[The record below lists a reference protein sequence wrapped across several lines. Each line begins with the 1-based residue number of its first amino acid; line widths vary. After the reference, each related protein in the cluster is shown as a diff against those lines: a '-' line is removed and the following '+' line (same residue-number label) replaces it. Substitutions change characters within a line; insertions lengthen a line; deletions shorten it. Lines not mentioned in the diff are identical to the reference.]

1 MLITLPLYIF
11 KELLKAFGMSV
22 LVYSFALLGVTTA
35 QAIREGATL
44 PTVIG
49 LLPSMFPLIS
59 PLALPLAVITGILI
73 CYGRFSANNEFVGSQ
88 ASGIHPGW
96 LALPAMIVAILCS
109 IVTVYLNADVLTSS
123 VGGIEKALL
132 ADRTKII
139 SKRLKKPGS
148 FAFPISNS
156 ESLAICRL
164 PSTWNQDDRVGI
176 DFTIFKQATN
186 GKTSK
191 QWDVNYPYPETRILA
206 KNHEITVEEDDVGSM
221 YIEGT
226 FDDATEYVFT
236 DDTLQIIDFP
246 HGSKRLVIPK
256 SGISFT
262 IDKSRT
268 QYMGIDKLKLEM
280 DKSKKQY
287 YPNVA
292 KMNKLAKE
300 MTPKLINSIK
310 QNSEAMKN
318 ENLIN
323 ILKLVINDYKTDDS
337 LNLNKD
343 LTQAYSVIQS
353 SKYPLSEDLKAS
365 FNEFDILKNENTENE
380 AFLRQ
385 CLAEINSKLVMSFA
399 CISFAILGIPIGLM
413 GKRQNAML
421 GYAIGGAF
429 AFAFYMIITALY
441 GAVRDGG
448 LPWYSLWMPNIVVL
462 IIGILL
468 WFRNMRN
475 MG

>member
-11 KELLKAFGMSV
+11 KELLKTFGMSI
-22 LVYSFALLGVTTA
+22 LIYSFALLGVTAA
-35 QAIREGATL
+35 QAINEGATL
-44 PTVIG
+44 LTVLG

-59 PLALPLAVITGILI
+59 PLALPLAVITTILI

-96 LALPAMIVAILCS
+96 LALPAMVLAVLCS

-132 ADRTKII
+132 ADKTKII

-148 FAFPISNS
+148 FAFPISS
-156 ESLAICRL
+156 SDSLAICRL
-164 PSTWNQDDRVGI
+164 PNISNDDKIGI
-176 DFTIFKQATN
+176 DFTVFKK
-186 GKTSK
+186 GKNSK
-191 QWDVNYPYPETRILA
+191 SSDQWDINYPYPETRILA
-206 KNHEITVEEDDVGSM
+206 KNHNITVKEDEEGSM
-221 YIEGT
+221 YIEGV
-226 FDDATEYVFT
+226 FDDAAEFVFA
-236 DDTLQIIDFP
+236 DGTLQIIDFP
-246 HGSKRLVIPK
+246 HGSKKLVIPK

-280 DKSKKQY
+280 DKTNKQY

-292 KMNKLAKE
+292 KLNQIAKE
-300 MTPKLINSIK
+300 ITPKLINNIK
-310 QNSEAMKN
+310 QDSVAMKN
-318 ENLIN
+318 KNLVET
-323 ILKLVINDYKTDDS
+323 LKQVIDDYKSNNTDKLILDLKTAYGIINNNKYKISDKLRVSMNDFIS
-337 LNLNKD
+337 LNN
-343 LTQAYSVIQS
+343 
-353 SKYPLSEDLKAS
+353 
-365 FNEFDILKNENTENE
+365 NNNNTR

-413 GKRQNAML
+413 GKRKNIML
-421 GYAIGGAF
+421 GYAIGGGLAF
-429 AFAFYMIITALY
+429 GFYMIITALY

-448 LPWYSLWMPNIVVL
+448 LPWYSLWAPNILVL
-462 IIGILL
+462 IIGVFI
-468 WFRNMRN
+468 WFKNMKN
-475 MG
+475 LG